1 MTTCTGGKE
10 MSVASSLDRADE
22 WLLSHLCDKR
32 LEYLSQKE
40 ELTANEKAEILLIQE
55 LNMKLICNTLQK
67 ETPAQTVQGSDVT
80 SGLLS
85 KAYTNSVNIT
95 SQEAWYTSLLK
106 RTLDVVDGI
115 PCVGNVTVFVDSDEI
130 SISIMG
136 HIRHDNDL
144 ACDVYEIS
152 FENLGGIE
160 DFLIHVEGV
169 EIALPD
175 YLEFITEEL
184 PAILKKSL

>member
-1 MTTCTGGKE
+1 
-10 MSVASSLDRADE
+10 MSITSSLDRADE

-40 ELTANEKAEILLIQE
+40 ELTANEQAEVLLIQE
-55 LNMKLICNTLQK
+55 LNMKLICNTLN
-67 ETPAQTVQGSDVT
+67 ERTSTITVQSSDIT

-85 KAYTNSVNIT
+85 KAYVNSF
-95 SQEAWYTSLLK
+95 SQLPQESWYTSLLK

-115 PCVGNVTVFVDSDEI
+115 PCVGSVNVYVDSDEI
-130 SISIMG
+130 FITIMG
-136 HIRHDNDL
+136 HTRHDNDL

-160 DFLIHVEGV
+160 DFLIHIEGE
-169 EIALPD
+169 EITLPD

-184 PAILKKSL
+184 PYILKKSL

>member
-1 MTTCTGGKE
+1 

-40 ELTANEKAEILLIQE
+40 ELTANEKAEILLIKE

-67 ETPAQTVQGSDVT
+67 EVPVQTVQGSDVT

-175 YLEFITEEL
+175 YLEFIAEEL

>member
-10 MSVASSLDRADE
+10 MGVTSSLDRADE
-22 WLLSHLCDKR
+22 WLLSHLCDRR

-40 ELTANEKAEILLIQE
+40 ELTKNEQAEVLLIQE
-55 LNMKLICNTLQK
+55 LNMKLICNTFKK
-67 ETPAQTVQGSDVT
+67 EEPTMTVQSSDIT

-85 KAYTNSVNIT
+85 KAYVHSFNMPP
-95 SQEAWYTSLLK
+95 QESWYTTLLK
-106 RTLDVVDGI
+106 KTLDVVDGI
-115 PCVGNVTVFVDSDEI
+115 PCVGSVNVYVDSDEI
-130 SISIMG
+130 FITIMG
-136 HIRHDNDL
+136 HTSHDNDL

-160 DFLIHVEGV
+160 DFLIHIEGE

-175 YLEFITEEL
+175 YLKFITEEL
-184 PAILKKSL
+184 PYILKNSL